1 MALIRGWEVFTRNG
15 GSQEWG
21 GFFYNGG
28 WDTFKVSLHSW
39 QRGANTL
46 FYEDPILPTPFFSNY
61 VNKQNNHTY
70 QTFRER

>member
-1 MALIRGWEVFTRNG
+1 MG
-15 GSQEWG
+15 GGG